1 MEKTFQRESLEFDVL
16 IVGAGPAGLSAAIRL
31 AQENRS
37 LSIAVLEKG
46 ASVGAHILSGAI
58 LEPRALNELIPDW
71 SKRNAPVHVAVQE
84 DQFYLLTAKKSFRLP
99 TPITMRN
106 SVNYIISLG
115 RFCQWLGEQAESFG
129 VNVFPGFAAA
139 KVLFDPNGAVIGVQT
154 GDMGLDKEGRPT
166 DSYQP
171 GLNLYAKQTLF
182 AEGCRGSLTEE
193 LIRHFNLR
201 KNSDPQTYGIGIKEL
216 WKISPEKYKK
226 GLVVHTVGWPL
237 DSKTYGGSFVYHYEN
252 NLLAI
257 GLVVGLDYQNP
268 YLDPFK
274 EFQRFK
280 THPLIRHLLED
291 GECIGYGARALNEGG
306 FQSIPT
312 LTFPGG
318 MLIGCSAG
326 FLNVGKI
333 KGSHTAM
340 KSGMLAAETLL
351 QTKTLEPA
359 QELKNYS
366 TALKRSWVYK
376 ELNRVR
382 NLRPAFRK
390 GLWAGLLY
398 SAFDQFILRGKAPWT
413 FHHQP
418 DYRALKPAKICRK
431 IAYSKPDGK
440 LTFDKLTQVYLTGTQ
455 HRENEPC
462 HLWVKNQKVETDIT
476 IPVYAAPE
484 QRYCPA
490 NVYEI
495 IEKNGKPCL
504 HINASNCIHC
514 KTCDIKDPSQNIRW
528 VVPEGGDGPNYS
540 NL

>member
-106 SVNYIISLG
+106 SGNYIISLG

-398 SAFDQFILRGKAPWT
+398 SAFDQFILRGKAPWI

-495 IEKNGKPCL
+495 IEKNGNPCL